1 MYIKFIEEFDSCG
14 IGFALFF
21 GSSRSKIISVK
32 KQIEEHKEI
41 FKNDYFPFGKDA
53 DGSVF
58 LFNRNGEVL
67 WWDKYDYSFEQKP
80 KFLASSFEEF
90 IDECLL
96 GKRLGEFV
104 TPEKNALY
112 KTLQAQGWI

>member
-41 FKNDYFPFGKDA
+41 LKNDYFPFGKDA

-67 WWDKYDYSFEQKP
+67 WWDKNDYDFEKP
-80 KFLASSFEEF
+80 KFIAASFDDF
-90 IDECLL
+90 MNECLL
-96 GKRLGEFV
+96 GKRYGEFSFV
-104 TPEKNALY
+104 ETSTFY
-112 KTLQAQGWI
+112 KTLQAQGWV